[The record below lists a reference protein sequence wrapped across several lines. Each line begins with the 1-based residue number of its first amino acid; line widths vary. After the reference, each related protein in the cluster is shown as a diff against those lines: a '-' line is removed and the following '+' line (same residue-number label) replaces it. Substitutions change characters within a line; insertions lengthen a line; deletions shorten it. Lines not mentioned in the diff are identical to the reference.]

1 MPAPLPAPYKREET
15 VVSFATIRHVAGG
28 NREMAFKR
36 FLKWGLPLILT
47 LAAPLPASAVVQY
60 RRLSALQT
68 ISPTAAP
75 SAREAVNVR
84 LVNEGDPGP
93 LYECDQAVC
102 GPARTDDPSR
112 KNHGRM
118 DFYVLPEG
126 CVELRS
132 ALLRREGPV
141 VDVECGPEGG
151 STIYRCEAGVCD
163 PLGAGDGGA
172 GTWPILLPEDCGG
185 RIHEMIVLGVR
196 RATPKVY
203 VECDASSGPVG
214 EP

>member
-1 MPAPLPAPYKREET
+1 
-15 VVSFATIRHVAGG
+15 
-28 NREMAFKR
+28 MAFER
-36 FLKWGLPLILT
+36 FLKWGLPLILA
-47 LAAPLPASAVVQY
+47 LAAPLVASAVVHY
-60 RRLSALQT
+60 RSLPELQ
-68 ISPTAAP
+68 SFSQAAAP

-93 LYECDQAVC
+93 LYECGRTVC
-102 GPARTDDPSR
+102 DPSRTDDPSR

-141 VDVECGPEGG
+141 VDVECGPSGG

-163 PLGAGDGGA
+163 LLGAGDDGA
-172 GTWPILLPEDCGG
+172 GTWPIRLPDDCGG

-196 RATPKVY
+196 RAAPKVY